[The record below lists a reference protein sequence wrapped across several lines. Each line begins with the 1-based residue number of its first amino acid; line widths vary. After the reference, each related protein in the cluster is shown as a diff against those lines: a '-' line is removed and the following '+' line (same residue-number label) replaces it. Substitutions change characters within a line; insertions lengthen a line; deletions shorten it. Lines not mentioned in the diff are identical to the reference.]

1 MCDPGQC
8 VLLSV
13 NSTSVSGKEKLGMK
27 SWFSAPKVERDPAFC
42 SAAIFLPSGPRC
54 PPDALTPRTTR
65 PRLRALAFADPRT
78 SAQATQGTHAGFARA
93 LPQAPLA
100 LLPPRGMFT
109 CTCACVRIAQSPP
122 QGQEQVL
129 STQLS
134 CVPTPGVA
142 PVSDTEANGG
152 EMNGRGRRP
161 RPAESN
167 ARGDD
172 SRKKTRCPE
181 VNNFSPRPTACNVPG
196 PLPASTQSRVCTE
209 SKSSPTKSL
218 PLCHRRLEE
227 LTAREDDLISLHNTE

>member
-1 MCDPGQC
+1 MSATRP
-8 VLLSV
+8 
-13 NSTSVSGKEKLGMK
+13 
-27 SWFSAPKVERDPAFC
+27 SAPPPSSFHLAPGVRPTPLPPA
-42 SAAIFLPSGPRC
+42 PRA
-54 PPDALTPRTTR
+54 PGSEPWRLLIPGHRHRPLRGLTQVSHARCLR
-65 PRLRALAFADPRT
+65 PRWLYFLHAACSPARVRA
-78 SAQATQGTHAGFARA
+78 
-93 LPQAPLA
+93 
-100 LLPPRGMFT
+100 
-109 CTCACVRIAQSPP
+109 CACVRIAQSPP
-122 QGQEQVL
+122 QGQEQGL

-152 EMNGRGRRP
+152 KMNGRGRRP
-161 RPAESN
+161 QPAESN

-181 VNNFSPRPTACNVPG
+181 VNNFSPRPTASNVPG

>member
-109 CTCACVRIAQSPP
+109 CTCACVRVRAYCPVP
-122 QGQEQVL
+122 
-129 STQLS
+129 ST
-134 CVPTPGVA
+134 
-142 PVSDTEANGG
+142 
-152 EMNGRGRRP
+152 RP
-161 RPAESN
+161 RARAQHTAEL
-167 ARGDD
+167 
-172 SRKKTRCPE
+172 CP
-181 VNNFSPRPTACNVPG
+181 
-196 PLPASTQSRVCTE
+196 
-209 SKSSPTKSL
+209 
-218 PLCHRRLEE
+218 
-227 LTAREDDLISLHNTE
+227 NTWSGTSIRH